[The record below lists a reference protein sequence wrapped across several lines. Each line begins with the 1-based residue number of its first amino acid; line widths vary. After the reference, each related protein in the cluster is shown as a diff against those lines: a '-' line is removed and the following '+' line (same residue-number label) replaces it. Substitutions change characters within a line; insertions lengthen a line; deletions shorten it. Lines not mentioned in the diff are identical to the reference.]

1 MSLVKNLGSSL
12 LTTGILIASL
22 PSLATENTPSSE
34 TPPLA
39 TTALFSPISSDN
51 PRPNTPQLLQLAQT
65 SPARINQIIN
75 QVKVSGSTIFNNTT
89 DFRFLTQPLEGKD
102 FSLPETQRAAQEIVD
117 KITQLYLGRGFLTSR
132 AILVTPFDPSTGI
145 LQVKILEGSVEKVTI
160 EGLRRL
166 NENYVR
172 SRLGNTF
179 SVPINTANIEDQ
191 LRLLRSDPLIDNI
204 EASLRGSSQS
214 GQSELVI
221 RVTEANSSYGSLTLD
236 NYSPPSVGSER
247 ASLNVGNR
255 NLTGIGDEGSL
266 NYSRTLIGGA
276 ETLDLNYRLPIN
288 PQNGDL
294 RVRASL
300 SRNVVLQPP
309 FDTFNIRGESQLYE
323 LSFRQPVI
331 RTPQEELAFSVG
343 LSYQSGQ
350 TFTFAGPTPFG
361 IGPDANGNS
370 RTTTL
375 KLGQEYTLRDPGG
388 AWNLRSQFGLGLGI
402 FNATINSRPAPDG
415 RFLTWLGQLQRL
427 QVLDAN
433 NFLIIQA
440 DLQLSP
446 NSLLP
451 AQQFVIGGGQSIRGF
466 RQNARAGDNGFRV
479 SVEDRLTLQ
488 TSEAGSPVLVLAPFI
503 EGGWVWNN
511 PSNPNVLGSQNFLA
525 GVGAGLIWQPFPKF
539 SARLDYGI
547 PLVNLSDRGSNLQD
561 SGFYFSLGYQF

>member
-1 MSLVKNLGSSL
+1 MPKNQQIARVFMFLSVKQLSSGL
-12 LTTGILIASL
+12 LTMGILVVAI
-22 PSLATENTPSSE
+22 PSLATEDNFFIE
-34 TPPLA
+34 TPQTIQIA
-39 TTALFSPISSDN
+39 QN
-51 PRPNTPQLLQLAQT
+51 PT
-65 SPARINQIIN
+65 SRINQV
-75 QVKVSGSTIFNNTT
+75 QVSGSTIFNNTT
-89 DFRFLTQPLEGKD
+89 DFRSLTQPLEGKD

-132 AILVTPFDPSTGI
+132 ATLVTPFDPSTGI
-145 LQVKILEGSVEKVTI
+145 LQISIVEGSVERIVI

-172 SRLGNTF
+172 SRLGNAF
-179 SVPINTANIEDQ
+179 SVPINTANVEDQ
-191 LRLLRSDPLIDNI
+191 LRLLRSDPLIENI
-204 EASLRGSSQS
+204 EASLRSSSQA

-221 RVTEANSSYGSLTLD
+221 RVTEANSSYGSINLD

-247 ASLNVGNR
+247 ATLTVGNR
-255 NLTGIGDEGSL
+255 NLTGVGDEGSL
-266 NYSRTLIGGA
+266 SYNRTLIGGA
-276 ETLDLNYRLPIN
+276 ETLDLNYRLPLN

-309 FDTFNIRGESQLYE
+309 FDTFDIRGESQLYE

-375 KLGQEYTLRDPGG
+375 KLGQEYTTRDSQG
-388 AWNLRSQFGLGLGI
+388 AWNFRSQFGIGLGI
-402 FNATINSRPAPDG
+402 FNATINPDPIPDG
-415 RFLTWLGQLQRL
+415 RFLTWLGQIQRL
-427 QVLDAN
+427 QVLDSN

-440 DLQLSP
+440 DLQLSA

-451 AQQFVIGGGQSIRGF
+451 AQQFVIGGGQSVRGF
-466 RQNARAGDNGFRV
+466 RQNARAGDNGLRF
-479 SVEDRLTLQ
+479 SIEDRLTLQ
-488 TSEAGSPVLVLAPFI
+488 TSESGNPTLVLAPFLD
-503 EGGWVWNN
+503 GGLVWNN
-511 PSNPNVLGSQNFLA
+511 PSNPNVIGSERFIA
-525 GVGAGLIWQPFPKF
+525 GIGAGLIWQPIPKF
-539 SARLDYGI
+539 SARIDYGI
-547 PLVNLSDRGSNLQD
+547 PLVNLSDRGNNLQD